1 MISFEQALQA
11 VRSQVPSLAQEHVAC
26 SNAVG
31 RVLSQDLTAPGCLP
45 VFTNAAMDGFALH
58 EKHLQLELGSAI
70 AVSRLQSAGDAAFEM
85 GQAACQI
92 MTGAVLPAGAVAV
105 VPIEQVDVHGDLHAP
120 EGMHIRLQEMPVFGQ
135 NIRKAGEDVQAGQT
149 LLVAGT
155 ALQPRHMMLLVALG
169 IEQVSVYAPLKVGII
184 CTGAELRSDGGSL
197 LSGQIRNSNGAYLQA
212 ALPSMQAELGYR
224 RDITDDPN
232 AYLQALREAEQAGCQ
247 LIISTGAVSMGVHDF
262 VPQALAMAGAQ
273 IMFHKLRMRPG
284 KPTLF
289 ARLPSGAMLFGLP
302 GNPMSCA
309 VGLRFLV
316 NAAIRAMQQRPAEV
330 PQMAQ
335 LQHMVN
341 KKPDW
346 CLIRKARV
354 LVSEQAELQV
364 QILPGQESFRIAPF
378 VQANAW
384 VVLPENASVLEAGT
398 LLPCFANEF
407 GPWPGV
413 A

>member
-11 VRSQVPSLAQEHVAC
+11 VRSQVPSLAQEQVAC
-26 SNAVG
+26 RSAVG
-31 RVLSQDLTAPGCLP
+31 RVLSQDLTAPTCLP
-45 VFTNAAMDGFALH
+45 AFTNAAMDGFALH
-58 EKHLQLELGSAI
+58 EKHLQQELGSAI

-105 VPIEQVDVHGDLHAP
+105 VPIEQVEVQGDLHAS
-120 EGMHIRLQEMPVFGQ
+120 EGMQIRLHEVPVFGQ

-149 LLVAGT
+149 LFVAGT
-155 ALQPRHMMLLVALG
+155 VLQARHVMLLAALG
-169 IEQVSVYAPLKVGII
+169 IERIPVHAPLKAGII
-184 CTGAELRSDGGSL
+184 CTGAELRSDGGPL

-212 ALPSMQAELGYR
+212 ALPSMHAEPVYR
-224 RDITDDPN
+224 RDIADDPT
-232 AYLQALREAEQAGCQ
+232 AYLQAVREAEQAGCQ

-262 VPQALAMAGAQ
+262 VPQALAMAGAE
-273 IMFHKLRMRPG
+273 IVFHKLRMRPG

-289 ARLPSGAMLFGLP
+289 ARLPSGALLFGLP

-309 VGLRFLV
+309 VGLRFFV
-316 NAAIRAMQQRPAEV
+316 NAAIRAMQHRPLEV

-335 LQHMVN
+335 LQHRVN

-346 CLIRKARV
+346 CLIHKAQIA
-354 LVSEQAELQV
+354 VSEQAVLKLSV
-364 QILPGQESFRIAPF
+364 LAGQESFRIAPF

-384 VVLPENASVLEAGT
+384 VVLPESADRIEAGS
-398 LLPCFANEF
+398 LLPCFAMECAQWLEM
-407 GPWPGV
+407 P
-413 A
+413 

>member
-11 VRSQVPSLAQEHVAC
+11 VCSQVPSLVQEQVAC
-26 SNAVG
+26 SSAVG
-31 RVLSQDLTAPGCLP
+31 RVLSQDVTAPGCLP
-45 VFTNAAMDGFALH
+45 AFTNAAMDGFALH
-58 EKHLQLELGSAI
+58 EKHLQQELGSAI

-120 EGMHIRLQEMPVFGQ
+120 EGMQIRLHEVPVFGQ

-149 LLVAGT
+149 LFAAGT
-155 ALQPRHMMLLVALG
+155 VLQARHVMLLAALG
-169 IEQVSVYAPLKVGII
+169 IERIPVHAPLQVGII
-184 CTGAELRSDGGSL
+184 CTGAELRSDGGRL

-212 ALPSMQAELGYR
+212 ALPSMHAEPVYR
-224 RDITDDPN
+224 RDIADDPN
-232 AYLQALREAEQAGCQ
+232 TYLQAVREAEQAGCQ

-262 VPQALAMAGAQ
+262 VPQALAMAGAE
-273 IMFHKLRMRPG
+273 IVFHKLRMRPG

-289 ARLPSGAMLFGLP
+289 ARLPSGALLFGLP

-316 NAAIRAMQQRPAEV
+316 NAAIRAMQRRVSERPI
-330 PQMAQ
+330 MARLAAA
-335 LQHMVN
+335 LQ

-346 CLIRKARV
+346 CLIHKAV
-354 LVSEQAELQV
+354 LTIDANGQALLSV
-364 QILPGQESFRIAPF
+364 LPGQESFRIAPF

-384 VVLPENASVLEAGT
+384 VVLPENASVLEAGS
-398 LLPCFANEF
+398 LLPCFAMECAQWLEM
-407 GPWPGV
+407 P
-413 A
+413 